1 MTSQKDDIF
10 KNLKIFTQI
19 FENMKSSSL
28 EYIAIDI
35 TYNHQLKKL

>member
-19 FENMKSSSL
+19 FESMKSFSL
-28 EYIAIDI
+28 EYKAIDRI
-35 TYNHQLKKL
+35 DNHQLKKL